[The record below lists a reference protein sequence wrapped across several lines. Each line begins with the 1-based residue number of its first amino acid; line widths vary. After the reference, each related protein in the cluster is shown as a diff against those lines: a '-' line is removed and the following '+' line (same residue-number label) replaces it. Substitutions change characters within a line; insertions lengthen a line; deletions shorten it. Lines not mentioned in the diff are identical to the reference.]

1 MLVEKSISTGNGI
14 EPAPFQ
20 RLHRFSRLGTIDLR
34 IDYLRPGI
42 GERFV
47 LEAEVLR
54 LGSRAT
60 STRMSFLY
68 ADGKLLASGAAAYI
82 VS

>member
-1 MLVEKSISTGNGI
+1 MRERPKRPGAEFINVCGD
-14 EPAPFQ
+14 
-20 RLHRFSRLGTIDLR
+20 HRPGSRRIDLR

-54 LGSRAT
+54 LGSRVA
-60 STRMSFLY
+60 STRMSSL
-68 ADGKLLASGAAAYI
+68 DVEGKLLASGAAAYI

>member
-1 MLVEKSISTGNGI
+1 MRERPKRPGAEFINAYGDRRPG
-14 EPAPFQ
+14 
-20 RLHRFSRLGTIDLR
+20 SRRIDLR

-54 LGSRAT
+54 LGSRVA
-60 STRMSFLY
+60 STRMSSL
-68 ADGKLLASGAAAYI
+68 DVEGKLLASGAAAYI

>member
-1 MLVEKSISTGNGI
+1 MRERPKRPGAEFINPCGDRRPG
-14 EPAPFQ
+14 
-20 RLHRFSRLGTIDLR
+20 SRRIDLR

-54 LGSRAT
+54 LGSRVA
-60 STRMSFLY
+60 STRMSSL
-68 ADGKLLASGAAAYI
+68 DVEGKLLASGAAAYI

>member
-1 MLVEKSISTGNGI
+1 MRERPKRPGAEFINAYADRRPG
-14 EPAPFQ
+14 
-20 RLHRFSRLGTIDLR
+20 SRRIDLR

-54 LGSRAT
+54 LGSRAA
-60 STRMSFLY
+60 STRMSFLD
-68 ADGKLLASGAAAYI
+68 AQGKLLASGAAAYI